1 VLLPAEPTLQP
12 LEQFPDVTLVFPSS
26 KVIRD
31 VIKVHM
37 EELSSHWQEEQGRA
51 GDAAEKYASV
61 FMEEMFAYSILC
73 LCQTRAR
80 W

>member
-1 VLLPAEPTLQP
+1 MLLPAEPSLQP
-12 LEQFPDVTLVFPSS
+12 LEHFPDVTLVFPSS

-51 GDAAEKYASV
+51 GDAAVRFYKRDR
-61 FMEEMFAYSILC
+61 YSESEGDGAQHLGKG
-73 LCQTRAR
+73 A
-80 W
+80 